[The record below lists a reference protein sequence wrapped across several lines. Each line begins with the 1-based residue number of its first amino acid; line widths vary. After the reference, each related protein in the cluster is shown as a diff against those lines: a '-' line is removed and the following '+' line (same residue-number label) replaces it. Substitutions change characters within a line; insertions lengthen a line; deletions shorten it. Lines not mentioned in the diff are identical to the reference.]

1 MPQEA
6 KRSATWTGRITW
18 VLLAGLVAMAAVG
31 AVGSGDRSSDTDPA
45 GGQETLPVTD
55 TTAPASDAV
64 QGSSEDSVAVT
75 DTTVA
80 RQWPPETDAAQ
91 VAGAQSA
98 DTQPAPTVATAPAAT
113 STTLHWSIPPRT
125 RHPTWDSRLPGT
137 WEGLL
142 GTDCHDTFSPKI
154 QDPAYAWH
162 FYYDITGGVSY
173 GKDESEVIGLAFKD
187 PTFEPARGTELHTA
201 LINLGLPTAQD
212 IRNLGDDAINV
223 RWYAWWVKDRI
234 TPRGNVNHPSCA
246 SILAGA
252 DAVLSAPLIT
262 TTTTIWVTDTTAPAP
277 DGDIWVTDT
286 TVARQWPPETDDAA
300 VSEAQSTVTRPA
312 PTVATAPAVT
322 STTLHWSIPPRTRH
336 PTWDSRLPGDW
347 DGLPGTDCHDTFRTS
362 VLSVPYA
369 WHAFY
374 DETGGVDYGKDESEV
389 IGLAF
394 KNSSFE
400 PARGTELHTA
410 LINLGL
416 STAQDIRNLGD
427 DAINVRWYA
436 WWVKDRITLRGDVNH
451 PSCASILAGAEA
463 VLNAPLVTTTTT
475 ASP

>member
-6 KRSATWTGRITW
+6 KRSATWAGRIAW
-18 VLLAGLVAMAAVG
+18 VLLAGLAAMAAVG
-31 AVGSGDRSSDTDPA
+31 AVGSGDRSSDTNSA
-45 GGQETLPVTD
+45 NGQDTLPVTD
-55 TTAPASDAV
+55 TTTPTSDAV
-64 QGSSEDSVAVT
+64 QGSSEDAVVVT

-80 RQWPPETDAAQ
+80 RQWPPETDAAA
-91 VAGAQSA
+91 VFGAQSA
-98 DTQPAPTVATAPAAT
+98 VTQPAPTVAAAPAA
-113 STTLHWSIPPRT
+113 
-125 RHPTWDSRLPGT
+125 
-137 WEGLL
+137 
-142 GTDCHDTFSPKI
+142 
-154 QDPAYAWH
+154 
-162 FYYDITGGVSY
+162 
-173 GKDESEVIGLAFKD
+173 
-187 PTFEPARGTELHTA
+187 
-201 LINLGLPTAQD
+201 
-212 IRNLGDDAINV
+212 
-223 RWYAWWVKDRI
+223 
-234 TPRGNVNHPSCA
+234 
-246 SILAGA
+246 
-252 DAVLSAPLIT
+252 
-262 TTTTIWVTDTTAPAP
+262 
-277 DGDIWVTDT
+277 
-286 TVARQWPPETDDAA
+286 
-300 VSEAQSTVTRPA
+300 
-312 PTVATAPAVT
+312 T

-394 KNSSFE
+394 KDSSFE

-451 PSCASILAGAEA
+451 PSCASILAGADA
-463 VLNAPLVTTTTT
+463 VLNAPLITTTTT
-475 ASP
+475 TPP